1 MFRHTYQAT
10 VLSVVRQGFLSG
22 LAVVLVFCSLGTKQA
37 TAQQGPER
45 DAQALS
51 FIASSLQ
58 VLTGSVSVSDLTLQ
72 STTAYV
78 AGSDQETGTATL
90 IARGNQQSLV
100 LLNLDAGQREQV
112 RNGAAGYW
120 SGPDG
125 VAHPTALHNCWVD
138 APWFYPALILQALAA
153 DSTLGVVYL
162 GPAQWNGLAVI
173 HLQFSH
179 LVPGQMAGITIQIQS
194 LSTSDLYFDPK
205 FLWPLAMDFN
215 THPDNDLNQNIPI
228 EIQFGG
234 YSAASGILVPFQIQK
249 FLQGTLTL
257 NFTVTRVA
265 VNSGVPASVFTI
277 PQFPTG
283 GAQ

>member
-1 MFRHTYQAT
+1 M
-10 VLSVVRQGFLSG
+10 L
-22 LAVVLVFCSLGTKQA
+22 CWLGTKRA
-37 TAQQGPER
+37 TAQQAPER

-51 FIASSLQ
+51 FIAASLQ

-90 IARGNQQSLV
+90 IARGNQQSSL

-125 VAHPTALHNCWVD
+125 DAHAMALHNCWVD

-153 DSTLGVVYL
+153 DPTLGVVYL
-162 GPAQWNGLAVI
+162 GPAQWNGLATI

-179 LVPGQMAGITIQIQS
+179 LVPGQMPGITTQIQS

-215 THPDNDLNQNIPI
+215 THPANDLNQNIPI

-234 YSAASGILVPFQIQK
+234 YTTVSGILVPFQIQK

-257 NFTVTRVA
+257 SFTVTQVA
-265 VNSGVPASVFTI
+265 VNSGVPPSTFTI